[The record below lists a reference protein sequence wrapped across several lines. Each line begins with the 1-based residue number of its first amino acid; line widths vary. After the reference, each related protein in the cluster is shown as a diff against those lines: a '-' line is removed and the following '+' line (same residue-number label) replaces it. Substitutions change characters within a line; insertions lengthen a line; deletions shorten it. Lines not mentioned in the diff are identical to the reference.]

1 MTTNDKPNTPD
12 LKMYCAFTLRYTNES
27 GEKCVLMPGQVL
39 PVWDAKTLQRIGPD
53 FEIVMVLLTVDA
65 NGELVPAPGAPAIPA
80 SRYRA
85 ALKLMEFAPEDAREV
100 LAQAS
105 LYELGGA
112 STISVLRPHRL
123 PVGVGMFFAA
133 IGTTEPAMQ
142 YEEHGINYKTAF
154 PLVETMDKEI
164 ATTFPLP
171 RLYVEGADYAAISVS
186 EEGSDPV
193 GLQQCM
199 LPVCPRPIKDQPF
212 LDLFSEAHAHLDR
225 LGAKRVYIG
234 YELETATS
242 TKLGEVCDR
251 TVTVQEVQ
259 QHKVRG
265 PKLYILPHGGKDYY
279 ELIKQESQQRL
290 SLLMQG
296 TDRCPQGVVIGDP
309 RTTNVVEQAV
319 QDSFGT
325 LEALAAFP
333 A

>member
-1 MTTNDKPNTPD
+1 MNDKPNTPD
-12 LKMYCAFTLRYTNES
+12 LKMYCAFTLRYTNDA

-39 PVWDAKTLQRIGPD
+39 PVWDVRTLRRAGPD
-53 FEIVMVLLTVDA
+53 FEIVLVLLTVGA
-65 NGELVPAPGAPAIPA
+65 NGELVPAPGAPVIPA

-112 STISVLRPHRL
+112 STIAVLRPHRL
-123 PVGVGMFFAA
+123 PVGVGVFFAP

-154 PLVETMDKEI
+154 PLVETMERAEAD
-164 ATTFPLP
+164 TFPLP
-171 RLYVEGADYAAISVS
+171 RLYVEGTDYAAISVS

-193 GLQQCM
+193 GLQECM
-199 LPVCPRPIKDQPF
+199 LPVCPRPTKDKQL
-212 LDLFSEAHAHLDR
+212 LDLFSATTAHLER

-234 YELETATS
+234 YNLEHATS

-251 TVTVQEVQ
+251 MVTVQEVQ
-259 QHKVRG
+259 QHKVPG
-265 PKLYILPHGGKDYY
+265 PKLYTLPHGGKDYY
-279 ELIKQESQQRL
+279 ELVKQESQQRL

-296 TDRCPQGVVIGDP
+296 IDRCPSGVVIGDP
-309 RTTNVVEQAV
+309 RATHVVVQAV

-325 LEALAAFP
+325 LEAAAFP
-333 A
+333 V